1 MPIFDNSTE
10 EDANVVRC
18 PRVNLAD
25 TSKLPKQGPPSP
37 AWPSRSRKQQLEGL
51 LFSPRT
57 FCTSPDDFARVCPH
71 MFAALSP
78 DAHSDAPLAGQT

>member
-1 MPIFDNSTE
+1 MFDTSTE
-10 EDANVVRC
+10 ENANVVRC
-18 PRVNLAD
+18 PRLNLAD

-57 FCTSPDDFARVCPH
+57 FCTSPDDFAGVCPH
-71 MFAALSP
+71 KFTALFLI
-78 DAHSDAPLAGQT
+78 ATL